1 MAQACLAFPIVT
13 ISSWCGRDAPARRCF
28 SDFVAHVD
36 GKRLRGELLGACS
49 ANASGG
55 ARYDSENAAHCR
67 IIPPSIIRT

>member
-1 MAQACLAFPIVT
+1 MDR
-13 ISSWCGRDAPARRCF
+13 SRCF

-36 GKRLRGELLGACS
+36 KNERQTLRGELLGACS

-55 ARYDSENAAHCR
+55 ARYDSETAAHCR